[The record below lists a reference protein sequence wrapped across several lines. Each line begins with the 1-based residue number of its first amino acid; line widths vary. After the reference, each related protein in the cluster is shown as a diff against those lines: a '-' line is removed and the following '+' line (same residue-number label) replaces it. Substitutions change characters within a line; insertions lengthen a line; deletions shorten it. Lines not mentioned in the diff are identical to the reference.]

1 MGNVVNFNDGRK
13 PEPDSEIF
21 HCRFSIANRRRLRQL
36 LALIKKETLQVRRD
50 PSCILIA
57 FVLPMILLFIFGF
70 GLSLDA
76 EYVKMAVV
84 TEDRSPMAMSL
95 WDSFDKTKYID
106 PVRYERR
113 EDAQEAIVNSHV
125 RGLVVIRGDFSQ
137 QLLAEQRAS
146 LQLITDGVETN
157 TATIL
162 ENYVLGVINTWA
174 GHRARDKGFD
184 GTSRVDIESR
194 VLFNPELQSRNSL
207 VPGSIVLV
215 MAIIG
220 TLLTSLVVAREWE
233 RGTMEAMLAT
243 PIGPLDML
251 FGKLI
256 PYYILGMASN
266 AVCVLVGIY
275 LFHVPFRGS
284 VFSLFL
290 ISSIF
295 LIASLGMGF
304 LISTVCKNQFLAS
317 QLALMLAFLPNFILS
332 GTLFEISSMPVPIR
346 TITYLFP
353 ARYYVTCLQTIFMAG
368 DIWTLFFPNMLCM
381 LAMAAFFFIAT
392 FRVTPERLE

>member
-1 MGNVVNFNDGRK
+1 MLRL
-13 PEPDSEIF
+13 
-21 HCRFSIANRRRLRQL
+21 RRLF
-36 LALIKKETLQVRRD
+36 ALMKKEMLQVRRD

-57 FVLPMILLFIFGF
+57 FVLPMILLFIFGY

-76 EYVKMAVV
+76 ENVKVAVV
-84 TEDRSPMAMSL
+84 LEDHSPMALSL

-106 PVRYERR
+106 PIRYDRR
-113 EDAQEAIVNSHV
+113 QDAQETIVNSRV
-125 RGLVVIRGDFSQ
+125 RGLIVIRSDFSK
-137 QLLAEQRAS
+137 QLLSNQQTS
-146 LQLITDGVETN
+146 IQLITDGVETN

-162 ENYVLGVINTWA
+162 ENYALGVIGTWA
-174 GHRARDKGFD
+174 GHQSRSKGFD
-184 GTSRVDIESR
+184 DVSRINIECR
-194 VLFNPELQSRNSL
+194 VLFNPELASRNSL
-207 VPGSIVLV
+207 VPGSIVLI

-243 PIGPLDML
+243 PISPLDML
-251 FGKLI
+251 LGKLI
-256 PYYILGMASN
+256 PYYFLGMASN
-266 AVCVLVGIY
+266 AACVLIGIY
-275 LFHVPFRGS
+275 LFNVPFRGS

-295 LIASLGMGF
+295 MIASLGMGF

-332 GTLFEISSMPVPIR
+332 GALFEISSMPVAIQVV
-346 TITYLFP
+346 TYLFP
-353 ARYYVTCLQTIFMAG
+353 ARYYVTCLQTIYMAG
-368 DIWTLFFPNMLCM
+368 DIWTLLLPNMLCM
-381 LAMAAFFFIAT
+381 LVIALFFFIAT